1 MTPAA
6 RIAVV
11 TGASTGI
18 GEATARALASE
29 GWRCVLVARRR
40 ELLDRIATEIGGIA
54 EPCDLLD
61 RDAVVAL
68 GERLVGEHGSIG
80 MLVNNAGALSRGTFL
95 EIDDEEL
102 ERITRLNYLS
112 GVWLTHS
119 LLPALRTAGAEGGAH
134 VVNVASIGGTIA
146 FPAATA
152 YAASKHAQV
161 AFSRSLRAALRSTG
175 IAVHTIMPGFVVTE
189 GFPHPR
195 FWETRLG
202 RRFVVGPERVAREIV
217 IAVEKD
223 KAEVVIP
230 WFPYGLAPI
239 SQALFPT
246 LTTRVMAF
254 DSYRKDA
261 PR

>member
-1 MTPAA
+1 MS

-11 TGASTGI
+11 TGGSAGI
-18 GEATARALASE
+18 GAATARLLAAQ
-29 GWRCVLVARRR
+29 GWTCVLVARRR
-40 ELLDRIATEIGGIA
+40 DLLEQLAEEIGGIA
-54 EPCDLLD
+54 APCDMLD

-68 GERLVGEHGSIG
+68 GQRLVTEHGSIG

-95 EIDDEEL
+95 EIELDEL

-119 LLPALRTAGAEGGAH
+119 LLPALLSAAGEGSAH

-152 YAASKHAQV
+152 YSASKHAQV
-161 AFSRSLRAALRSTG
+161 AFSRSLRAALRPKG
-175 IAVHTIMPGFVVTE
+175 VRVHTIMPGFVVTE

-202 RRFVVGPERVAREIV
+202 RQFVVGPERVAQEILA
-217 IAVEKD
+217 AVEKGRD
-223 KAEVVIP
+223 EVVVP
-230 WFPYGLAPI
+230 RFPYGLAPVA
-239 SQALFPT
+239 QALFPT
-246 LTTRVMAF
+246 LTTRVMSF
-254 DSYRKDA
+254 DSYRA
-261 PR
+261 EGTSG